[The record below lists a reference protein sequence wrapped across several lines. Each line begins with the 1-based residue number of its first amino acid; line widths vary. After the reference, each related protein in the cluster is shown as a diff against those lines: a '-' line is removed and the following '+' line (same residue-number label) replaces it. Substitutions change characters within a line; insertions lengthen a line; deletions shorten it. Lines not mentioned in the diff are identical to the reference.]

1 MKKSHQILCAALA
14 AAALVPYRRTADGDG
29 GATIQALLWRASL
42 SQKENGRRSLT
53 LSLGLF
59 PPSLRREEQLLFDDE
74 ALWGKA
80 GRSQGPAPSPFE
92 TSDETSPV

>member
-14 AAALVPYRRTADGDG
+14 AAALVPYRRTADAN

-42 SQKENGRRSLT
+42 SQKESGRRSLT

-74 ALWGKA
+74 ALWGEA
-80 GRSQGPAPSPFE
+80 GPSQGSAPSPFE